1 MLTLGAFAM
10 KSEIEE
16 LAEKALKLPATA
28 RASLVEI
35 LLESLDYE
43 EDFLVSDEWMKEI
56 QKRCCEIDEGKVQII
71 PAEDALARLQKK
83 YS

>member
-1 MLTLGAFAM
+1 MLTVGAFAI

-28 RASLVEI
+28 RASLAV
-35 LLESLDYE
+35 LESLDHE
-43 EDFLVSDEWMKEI
+43 EDFLISGEWIKEI